1 MTTQEM
7 IDELQASLG
16 NRTDITAARY
26 TTWLNWAQ
34 YDLCGFHRKR
44 MFTPA
49 RFRVL
54 EGRVVANITIDSGLA
69 TAQSSTTVTIGSL
82 AGTYDDDEFNDCVVK
97 VTAHAATAPDG
108 LLNQVRMITDY
119 VGATGQITID
129 EVWDTNPDAQTTLE
143 IYRRVFD
150 LETLTGLDPDE
161 DLWVI
166 ERLETLRGT
175 EIEKKDWEDL
185 INVDM
190 TTAIAETPSEY
201 ARRGDSIIFDSAI
214 EDELSLRFWYYRYPT
229 LLSSTTPTVECELPE
244 AWHEI
249 VILGAIYRGF
259 EKLMEP
265 DRALEAK
272 AQYVDEA
279 TNRITAYQL
288 EDEHIERNLKARSYN
303 VEL

>member
-1 MTTQEM
+1 MTAGEM

-16 NRTDITAARY
+16 NRTDITDARY
-26 TTWLNWAQ
+26 ATWLNWAL

-54 EGRVVANITIDSGLA
+54 EGKIVFTISPVSG
-69 TAQSSTTVTIGSL
+69 TVTAAA
-82 AGTYDDDEFNDCVVK
+82 AGTVTVGGWAATYVDDYFNDCVIE
-97 VTAHAATAPDG
+97 VTAHSGTAPDG
-108 LLNQVRMITDY
+108 LLNQTRVITDY
-119 VGATGQITID
+119 TGASGLITID
-129 EVWDTNPDAQTTLE
+129 EDWATNPDTDTTIS
-143 IYRRVFD
+143 IYRRIFD
-150 LETLTGLDPDE
+150 LETLTGLDPD
-161 DLWVI
+161 DALWAI

-185 INVDM
+185 INVDISEA
-190 TTAIAETPSEY
+190 TAEVPEEY
-201 ARRGDSIIFDSAI
+201 ARYGDTLIFDSAI
-214 EDELSLRFWYYRYPT
+214 EDDLALRMWYYRYPT
-229 LLSSTTPTVECELPE
+229 AFDSANQTVECELPE
-244 AWHEI
+244 SWHEI
-249 VILGAIYRGF
+249 VVLGAIYRGF

-288 EDEHIERNLKARSYN
+288 EDEHIERQLKARSYHA
-303 VEL
+303 EL